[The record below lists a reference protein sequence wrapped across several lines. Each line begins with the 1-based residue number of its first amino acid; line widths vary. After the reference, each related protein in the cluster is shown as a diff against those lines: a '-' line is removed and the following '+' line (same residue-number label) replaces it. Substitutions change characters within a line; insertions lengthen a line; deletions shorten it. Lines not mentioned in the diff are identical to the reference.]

1 MKLRRFLA
9 AALTLV
15 MLGSAVPATVLA
27 ATGSESKPT
36 EEGKLFLDKTA
47 TLTDDGSYTINME
60 AFATGTTTTTPNET
74 GVPLDIVLVL
84 DQSGSM
90 KDNGFLAPLKTAVQT
105 FVNDVQA
112 NGAKYSVEHRIG
124 MVGFASGPTDGSSG
138 ENYPELGS
146 NTKEYINTGIWN
158 AAGDF
163 KNYRGEKGTVSYETF
178 NGTMVETGEYYVKV
192 GSKYVKLNF
201 VKGAENYV
209 PVNSPATDRTDLY
222 GLVSGK
228 YEKATY
234 GEYTETTRTEVT
246 PVEGTEG
253 YVDANGNPLTWKTIT
268 VPGEKKPGEKA
279 KSIVAGKHY
288 YILYN
293 NQYLEIWQ
301 HGKNNWWR
309 DKDNNAYDVDGANF
323 TYGIWQF
330 KTSYP
335 AYEQITTEPTTKT
348 VLTTADGTEYTG
360 KVYTQTTATKTGWH
374 VGNTPVTELFELV
387 KGAGKWQYKNGG
399 KNVDLKPK
407 DQVYVKSNSADL
419 TAADY
424 QGALV
429 PVAQEAKGQGAQ
441 RPSLKKAIDSIG
453 SSGATRTSL
462 GIEMG
467 NKIFEN
473 NPLPEG
479 NPEGRQRVM
488 IVFTDGVP
496 GYSPSDSYSEIRSTE
511 SALAIQQ
518 TNVTKKTHGASVYT
532 IGLYKDGTADT
543 QQTEFMSQLSSNYPD
558 ATYNFKQITSLP
570 TNKADQV
577 NNRYCIEINGVK
589 YGLRYGTVNKDGE
602 VNNKA
607 KWNYFDRGSD
617 PSRHENITANNGTL
631 YEYTA
636 VPGTAATEQ
645 KYSHEVTDPTA
656 LDGVF
661 KTIQGSITGSATSVD
676 LTTTSILRDIMSA
689 EGFELTANSV
699 VTVSVV
705 SGDASKATSE
715 KDIKWGT
722 PVKVLTLTNPTDGAS
737 ATGTYPDSTGK
748 DMTIKASVH
757 MKNPEAGKASL
768 HTVDVTG
775 FDYKDQYIA
784 KAHKGSKLV
793 VEITGV
799 KALPTVTTDKNIFT
813 NHEQSGIWA
822 PVTEGGERA
831 LKAPFPKRPETYMPS
846 KSYVVDY
853 AKPLNL
859 ATADFKMNAAIDVD
873 KDGYNPFKPANTA
886 ITHTYGNVKVEGGKL
901 TYAPKTTKWDGYDT
915 FYVFGKTDDATVTA
929 ASANANGN
937 VWAKVNVIPA
947 NNVYYEDTFVTN
959 NSTGTV
965 GITYTGNW
973 DEVKGT
979 EPNANGGAAED
990 ATNPDDVHGWIPVLK
1005 DETGDTDGSSHHTDV
1020 TGNKTAT
1027 AKFTFTGTGVDVYSR
1042 TNGKTGT
1049 INVKLS
1055 GADGKTILRTSV
1067 DTLSASGAYYQIP
1080 TLSLYEDSKG
1090 VALPY
1095 GTYTVEIRVS
1105 TSAEGRYE
1113 YYLDGIR
1120 VYNPIKNGDPVVDGA
1135 YGPDEMNATFMEV
1148 RDMLLDA
1155 KSFSAQENGVPHGF
1169 VFIDQLNNGAP
1180 GTEGNTDKVL
1190 GVGTYEDLGPKNE
1203 VYLKPFQ
1210 AISFKVDTTKDNKFY
1225 IGLKSPTGTPV
1236 TASFSGA
1243 DGKMQMSSITHT
1255 ADMYYAVAPASNGV
1269 ITITNMG
1276 RDNELLSVTK
1286 LKVTNATVAVDT
1298 ATVFAETDTPTLLA
1312 AATEFV
1318 NTPVEPEQPQQ
1329 PDVEIIDPDFGVNPD
1344 HPYLPTVDDVRNFL
1358 DKIFG
1363 GFKGWFQF

>member
-60 AFATGTTTTTPNET
+60 AFATGTTTIQQIDKR
-74 GVPLDIVLVL
+74 VPLDIVLVI

-90 KDNGFLAPLKTAVQT
+90 TDKLGNQQKLAALKAAATNFVDSVYKDGQT
-105 FVNDVQA
+105 HKVD
-112 NGAKYSVEHRIG
+112 HRIA
-124 MVGFASGPTDGSSG
+124 MVGFGSVEEPKYPKYSWINTEVFD
-138 ENYPELGS
+138 ENGIEVPYQDANAG
-146 NTKEYINTGIWN
+146 TKETYELYTGKL
-158 AAGDF
+158 DS
-163 KNYRGEKGTVSYETF
+163 KGTYYVYDTKG
-178 NGTMVETGEYYVKV
+178 NPVQLKHVTGDSYVKV
-192 GSKYVKLNF
+192 TSPDTTKKDYYYGSANG
-201 VKGAENYV
+201 GAFAN
-209 PVNSPATDRTDLY
+209 
-222 GLVSGK
+222 
-228 YEKATY
+228 Y
-234 GEYTETTRTEVT
+234 GEYTANVEVTNPTKGDGKTYYDAKGNQLTWVEETKPEYVKVTSGNFNGTEYYIDTNKNPKNPNWVKLTYKEVIGIGSWDATDGKNYIKQDVKNGIYQFKLAGRKKYYDAYTMELKPTGNWFLSADGKTPVT
-246 PVEGTEG
+246 PV
-253 YVDANGNPLTWKTIT
+253 Y
-268 VPGEKKPGEKA
+268 EK
-279 KSIVAGKHY
+279 V
-288 YILYN
+288 
-293 NQYLEIWQ
+293 
-301 HGKNNWWR
+301 
-309 DKDNNAYDVDGANF
+309 
-323 TYGIWQF
+323 
-330 KTSYP
+330 
-335 AYEQITTEPTTKT
+335 
-348 VLTTADGTEYTG
+348 
-360 KVYTQTTATKTGWH
+360 TKTGWN
-374 VGNTPVTELFELV
+374 VNGKLV
-387 KGAGKWQYKNGG
+387 NQVYEKQTGVEKWQYQDGSKA
-399 KNVDLKPK
+399 VDYTNEK
-407 DQVYVKSNSADL
+407 VYTKTTKSVYAS
-419 TAADY
+419 
-424 QGALV
+424 ALV
-429 PVAQEAKGQGAQ
+429 PVSDGVNGTGAKRSSLQTSIDKFGAE
-441 RPSLKKAIDSIG
+441 
-453 SSGATRTSL
+453 GATRVAT

-467 NKIFEN
+467 NKIFES
-473 NPLPEG
+473 NPIPAG
-479 NPEGRQRVM
+479 NPEKRERIM
-488 IVFTDGVP
+488 IVFTDGEP
-496 GYSPSDSYSEIRSTE
+496 GTGSADGFDTTE
-511 SALAIQQ
+511 A
-518 TNVTKKTHGASVYT
+518 TNAVANANIAKNTYGAKVYT
-532 IGLYKDGTADT
+532 IGLYAEAT
-543 QQTEFMSQLSSNYPD
+543 QQQLEFMNNMSS
-558 ATYNFKQITSLP
+558 
-570 TNKADQV
+570 
-577 NNRYCIEINGVK
+577 
-589 YGLRYGTVNKDGE
+589 
-602 VNNKA
+602 
-607 KWNYFDRGSD
+607 
-617 PSRHENITANNGTL
+617 NNGTNL
-631 YEYTA
+631 NEVTREQADMNPKKTYFGKVGEKYVVLFNEKGTWYYNEVKQGENNESASTKKKKYT
-636 VPGTAATEQ
+636 GTYFAENTG
-645 KYSHEVTDPTA
+645 KYSYQVADA
-656 LDGVF
+656 ASLDDIF
-661 KTIQGSITGSATSVD
+661 KTIHEDASSSTTQVD

-737 ATGTYPDSTGK
+737 ATGTYPDSTVK

-1155 KSFSAQENGVPHGF
+1155 KSFSAQENGVTKGF
-1169 VFIDQLNNGAP
+1169 VFIDQLNNGTDGAP

-1243 DGKMQMSSITHT
+1243 DGKMQMPSITHT

-1276 RDNELLSVTK
+1276 CDNELLSVTK